1 MANINMSSIMYKL
14 KKYTESDEFKK
25 RITAKT
31 DEIIL
36 HGGGSSGSGSS
47 LTITGASGAA
57 GKFIEVLQEEIR
69 SLEATSGFADG
80 KLGSTAVSALEK
92 LEHGTPVKVGENQY
106 QIEVWF
112 GDSGADSD
120 KYLQRDSLAPDEF
133 DGINNI
139 AALLNNGYKDH
150 GKMMTNNPVY
160 GVWMGHSGSFN
171 IPALRQRSGAYF
183 IQNAIRN
190 YMENYAAEYGVI
202 DIKVDDIYE

>member
-1 MANINMSSIMYKL
+1 MANINMSSIMDKL
-14 KKYTESDEFKK
+14 KKYTESNDFKK
-25 RITAKT
+25 RIAAKT

-112 GDSGADSD
+112 SND
-120 KYLQRDSLAPDEF
+120 LRRDSLAPDEY
-133 DGINNI
+133 DGISNI
-139 AALLNNGYKDH
+139 AALLNKGYKANQ
-150 GKMMTNNPVY
+150 TIY
-160 GVWMGHSGSFN
+160 GIWMGHNEWFN
-171 IPALRQRSGAYF
+171 IPSLPQRAGAQF

-190 YMENYAAEYGVI
+190 YMANYAAEYGVV

>member
-1 MANINMSSIMYKL
+1 MANVDMASIMDKV
-14 KKYTESDEFKK
+14 KKYTESDDFKK
-25 RITAKT
+25 RIAAKT
-31 DEIIL
+31 DDIML

-106 QIEVWF
+106 QIDVWF
-112 GDSGADSD
+112 SND
-120 KYLQRDSLAPDEF
+120 LRRDSLAPDEF

>member
-1 MANINMSSIMYKL
+1 MSSIMDKL
-14 KKYTESDEFKK
+14 KKYTESDDFKK
-25 RITAKT
+25 RIAAKT

-69 SLEATSGFADG
+69 SLEATSGFAAG

-112 GDSGADSD
+112 SND
-120 KYLQRDSLAPDEF
+120 LRRDSLAPDEF
-133 DGINNI
+133 DGINNS

-190 YMENYAAEYGVI
+190 YMENYAAEYGVV